1 MGDAVGIKEEKP
13 TGDDG
18 EAEAQDAENS
28 DGVSHDVITLA
39 EHARYCLIAHPDH
52 TCFSVPGDRL
62 QEIDWICCSCHKE
75 ERGRRASIRF
85 RKT

>member
-28 DGVSHDVITLA
+28 DGVSHDVLLLQSTLD
-39 EHARYCLIAHPDH
+39 I
-52 TCFSVPGDRL
+52 V
-62 QEIDWICCSCHKE
+62 
-75 ERGRRASIRF
+75 
-85 RKT
+85 